1 MLSVRKTITL
11 VRDEVK
17 LEDQQAKARIVDWPQ
32 TNGLALRLGVIDLP
46 SFYGGYDQRTGTT
59 PSSAT
64 ADVAK
69 LIRKLEAE
77 HIQGLVLDLRQNG
90 GGSLEEAITLT
101 GLFIHEG
108 PGRADPRT
116 GRAHKCRCG
125 HRRFGTL

>member
-1 MLSVRKTITL
+1 

-32 TNGLALRLGVIDLP
+32 KNGVALRLGVIDLP
-46 SFYGGYDQRTGTT
+46 SFYGGFDEQTDTT

-90 GGSLEEAITLT
+90 GGSLEEAITS
-101 GLFIHEG
+101 
-108 PGRADPRT
+108 PVCSSVKGRSCRPANRMDART
-116 GRAHKCRCG
+116 SERTRMI
-125 HRRFGTL
+125 RSFTMDR